1 MGYYVDGSVTP
12 AGAKLGTLTEGL
24 GFDLVTVDTA
34 AGRSTGV
41 DVSTEYVFKS
51 QSDSDQQPAATNEVM
66 QVRFGPALAAFN
78 AFELAADGTLTCLQ
92 AGSYNFYSR
101 LLVGRT
107 GGSAGAADI
116 FIRAK
121 VNGVQTGPTVFAKV
135 AGTDFVFP
143 AIFNYYFDMNV
154 GDTMVVELIRGS
166 GGANEGGILRQ
177 SPTLAGWD
185 EVPSAYIAITQTT
198 GTLT

>member
-41 DVSTEYVFKS
+41 DVSTEYVFMG

-66 QVRFGPALAAFN
+66 QVRFGPADATSAFD
-78 AFELAADGTLTCLQ
+78 LAADGTLTCLQ
-92 AGSYNFYSR
+92 AGNYNIYSR

-107 GGSAGAADI
+107 GGSTGAADI
-116 FIRAK
+116 FIRATM
-121 VNGVQTGPTVFAKV
+121 NGVQTGPTVFAKV

-143 AIFNYYFDMNV
+143 AIFNYHLDMNA
-154 GDTMVVELIRGS
+154 GDALVVELIRGS
-166 GGANEGGILRQ
+166 SGANEGGILRQ
-177 SPTLAGWD
+177 SPTLAGWG
-185 EVPSAYIAITQTT
+185 EVPSAYIAISQTT
-198 GTLT
+198 GTLI